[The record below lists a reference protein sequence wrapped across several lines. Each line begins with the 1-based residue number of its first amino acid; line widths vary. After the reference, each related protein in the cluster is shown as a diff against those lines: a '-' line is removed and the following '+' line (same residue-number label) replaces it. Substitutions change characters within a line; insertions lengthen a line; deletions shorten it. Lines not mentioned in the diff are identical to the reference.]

1 MPSTPSPRR
10 VTLAGKRWRLIFKP
24 RIEDQARGLCD
35 SPDAPNR
42 EIVVDS
48 KLRGVERL
56 EIIIHEFIH
65 AVAWWLDE
73 EFVTRWAVD
82 IARELWALGVR
93 WKDEDK

>member
-1 MPSTPSPRR
+1 MRTAAKPRR
-10 VTLAGKRWRLIFKP
+10 VRLGGKCWTLIFRP
-24 RIEDQARGLCD
+24 RLDDEARGICD
-35 SPDAPNR
+35 SPDAPSR
-42 EIVVDS
+42 EIVIDS

-56 EIIIHEFIH
+56 EIVIHEFIH